1 MARPAIPRATQI
13 AFAIIFIVL
22 LVFCLALPDLSK
34 QKFFEG
40 TTVIA
45 LLRAIHRLYALARD
59 ACTWL
64 GFLPTREHTG
74 TGSPSELGSAVPVRP
89 AADQASI
96 RAPAPPTFSEG
107 AQAEVPTSGRLI
119 FLVFNG
125 IYLFMG
131 FFYGSA
137 VSSQHSALE
146 NTLAALLFVL
156 GGLEVLFVG
165 LLVGLCVVWLTG
177 PGAHFIRE
185 LIQKE
190 ELKIDFIRSNENP
203 ADLFTKPLPRDA
215 HHRYVAELNIR
226 PVVA

>member
-13 AFAIIFIVL
+13 AFTIIFIVL
-22 LVFCLALPDLSK
+22 LVLCLVVPDLSK

-45 LLRAIHRLYALARD
+45 LLRAIYRLYALARD
-59 ACTWL
+59 SRTWL

-74 TGSPSELGSAVPVRP
+74 SPSELGSAAPVGP

-96 RAPAPPTFSEG
+96 RASAPPTFSEG
-107 AQAEVPTSGRLI
+107 AQAEVPTSGRLV

-146 NTLAALLFVL
+146 NTLAAVLFVL

-177 PGAHFIRE
+177 PGAVRVLWKAGTRRVRGE
-185 LIQKE
+185 
-190 ELKIDFIRSNENP
+190 DGGGVGN
-203 ADLFTKPLPRDA
+203 A
-215 HHRYVAELNIR
+215 
-226 PVVA
+226 

>member
-1 MARPAIPRATQI
+1 MAGPTIPRATQI
-13 AFAIIFIVL
+13 AFTIIF
-22 LVFCLALPDLSK
+22 SK

-45 LLRAIHRLYALARD
+45 LLSAIYRLYALARD

-64 GFLPTREHTG
+64 GFLPMREH
-74 TGSPSELGSAVPVRP
+74 TGSPSEVGSAVPVGP
-89 AADQASI
+89 AADQVSI
-96 RAPAPPTFSEG
+96 RASAPPTFSEG

-146 NTLAALLFVL
+146 NTLAAVLFVL

-165 LLVGLCVVWLTG
+165 MLVGLCVVWLTG
-177 PGAHFIRE
+177 PGAVRALWKAGTRRVRGE
-185 LIQKE
+185 
-190 ELKIDFIRSNENP
+190 DGGGVGNG
-203 ADLFTKPLPRDA
+203 
-215 HHRYVAELNIR
+215 
-226 PVVA
+226 